1 MEPRLIAGL
10 RVAALLRRADL
21 AGRPAYVVRR
31 GDDTA
36 GAIAL
41 SVVRPSGQAELW
53 AQEYD
58 LQTDRRGWVL
68 QEQGAPAEIDAAAAR
83 RRAAD
88 PDLWLIELELPE
100 GESVASLI
108 D

>member
-1 MEPRLIAGL
+1 MEPRLVAGL

-36 GAIAL
+36 GAIAV
-41 SVVRPSGQAELW
+41 SVLRPSGLVELW

-58 LQTDRRGWVL
+58 LQTDLRRWVL
-68 QEQGAPAEIDAAAAR
+68 QGQGTATDIDAAAAR

-88 PDLWLIELELPE
+88 PDLWLIELELPG
-100 GESVASLI
+100 GESLADLI